1 MAESENKKLEPFWSQ
16 ESSSPEEEM
25 FSGLGPAR
33 GSILFLGRYT
43 LKEVI
48 ALLAKRSFFKEAKKR
63 ELWPLEFRLDSSD
76 YPVQRFLIYWE
87 KEEPGRI
94 VVDLKIREAEVKF
107 SAPRQHGYRL
117 PGQHCLLFEWLTLQN
132 PRLSFD
138 EKHPPLPGQAR
149 PGLSL
154 SRKILELFLYLGKL
168 INLDAL
174 VAFPAYF
181 HNALLF
187 SRYFQF
193 VNPIKEGEIKAIR
206 RQFSHVPFR
215 QLAWAVYLGCLKDE
229 DGQVYE
235 WQAEE
240 QVVALSQTLKDYLDS
255 RLYREIVRHVERTAV
270 FSLDWELFQKKSR
283 EQGILY

>member
-1 MAESENKKLEPFWSQ
+1 MSRNDRKIEPFWEK
-16 ESSSPEEEM
+16 ESVLKEEEM

-33 GSILFLGRYT
+33 GSLLFLGRYT
-43 LKEVI
+43 LKEVM
-48 ALLAKRSFFKEAKKR
+48 AVLAKKGFFREARKKN
-63 ELWPLEFRLDSSD
+63 LWPIKYRMDSSA
-76 YPVQRFLIYWE
+76 YPLQRLLIYWE
-87 KEEPGRI
+87 EEKPERI
-94 VVDLKIREAEVKF
+94 IVDLKIREAEVSF
-107 SAPRQHGYRL
+107 SAPRQHGYKLSPQR
-117 PGQHCLLFEWLTLQN
+117 CLLFEWLTLQN

-138 EKHPPLPGQAR
+138 DRHPPLPGQSK

-154 SRKILELFLYLGKL
+154 SRKILEIFQHLGRL

-206 RQFSHVPFR
+206 KQFSHVPFR
-215 QLAWAVYLGCLKDE
+215 QLAWAVYLGCVKDE
-229 DGQVYE
+229 EGQIYD

-240 QVVALSQTLKDYLDS
+240 QVLPLTEPMKAYLES
-255 RLYREIVRHVERTAV
+255 KVYREIARHVEKTAT
-270 FSLDWELFQKKSR
+270 FSLDLDLFQKKSR
-283 EQGILY
+283 EQGVLY

>member
-63 ELWPLEFRLDSSD
+63 ELWPLKFRLDSSD

-87 KEEPGRI
+87 KEEPGKI

-138 EKHPPLPGQAR
+138 EKHPPLPGQVR

-168 INLDAL
+168 ISLDAL

-193 VNPIKEGEIKAIR
+193 VNPIREGEIKAIR

-255 RLYREIVRHVERTAV
+255 RLYREIVRHVEKTAV